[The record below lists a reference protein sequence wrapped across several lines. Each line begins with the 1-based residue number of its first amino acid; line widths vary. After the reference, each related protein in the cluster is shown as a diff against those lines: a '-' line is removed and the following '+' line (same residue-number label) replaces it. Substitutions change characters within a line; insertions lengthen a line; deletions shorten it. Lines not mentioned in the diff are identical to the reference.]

1 MIRNHR
7 NFLHDM
13 AKFCALMLLA
23 LLVPAQAMAQT
34 KTLTPPPIVHTKATT
49 VTAKNGMV
57 VSDEALA
64 THIGVEVLE
73 RGGNAI
79 DAAVAV
85 GFALAVTYP
94 QAGNIGGGGFMM
106 VHLADGRI
114 VAIDYR
120 ETAPFALKKDAFL
133 DARGEADPKK
143 SREHG
148 LAVGVPGTVAGLSY
162 ALEKYG
168 SGKFSLSD
176 LLQPAIK
183 LARDGFRVSEPLA
196 DSLEG
201 SRDTLARWDSSKKIF
216 FGADGAVPK
225 PGTMLVQKD
234 LANTLETIAR
244 EGPKGFYQGEVA
256 EKIARA
262 VDAAGGVMTTED
274 LAQYEAVERK
284 PVRGTYHEYDIVSMP
299 PPSSGG
305 VHLIQI
311 LNILDGF
318 DLGPLGPAN
327 GQAAHIRVEAMKLA
341 YADRAQYLGD
351 PDYTR
356 VPVEGLISKEYAAA
370 LRRQIDP
377 DHAKPAKEIKPGNPI
392 PFESDHT
399 THYSIV
405 DKDGNAVANTYTL
418 NLRYGIGLAAEG
430 TGVLLNNELD
440 DFAAKKGAPNAFGLV
455 GGEAN
460 APGPGKRP
468 LSSMT
473 PTFVLKGGKLVLVTG
488 SPGGSRII
496 TTVANVIIN
505 FADYKMSLADAV
517 AAPRIHHQWMP
528 DEVRV
533 EPDLPP
539 DTAWLLERRG
549 NKVVPAPPWGAAH
562 SILVTGKELQGV
574 ADPRAAGAK
583 AEGY

>member
-1 MIRNHR
+1 V
-7 NFLHDM
+7 L
-13 AKFCALMLLA
+13 CALA
-23 LLVPAQAMAQT
+23 LLCVPALAQT
-34 KTLTPPPIVHTKATT
+34 KAVPPSTTRLKATT
-49 VTAKNGMV
+49 VIAQNGMV
-57 VSDEALA
+57 VTDEALA
-64 THIGVEVLE
+64 THVGVEVL
-73 RGGNAI
+73 RAGGNAV

-85 GFALAVTYP
+85 GFALAVTFP
-94 QAGNIGGGGFMM
+94 NAGNLGGGGFMM
-106 VHLADGRI
+106 VRLADGHI

-120 ETAPFALKKDAFL
+120 ETAPFAMTKTAFL
-133 DARGEADPKK
+133 NAWGEADPKK
-143 SREHG
+143 SREEG
-148 LAVGVPGTVAGLSY
+148 LAVGVPGTVAGLSL

-168 SGKFSLSD
+168 SGKFTLAD
-176 LLQPAIK
+176 LVQPAIK
-183 LARDGFRVSEPLA
+183 LARDGFAVGEPLA
-196 DSLEG
+196 ESIEQ
-201 SRDTLARWDSSKKIF
+201 SRNTLARWPSTKPIF
-216 FGADGAVPK
+216 FAPDGSAPK
-225 PGTMLVQKD
+225 AGEKLVQKD
-234 LANTLETIAR
+234 LAKTLETIAR
-244 EGPKGFYQGEVA
+244 QGPRGFYHGPVA

-262 VDAAGGVMTTED
+262 VNAAGGLMTTED

-284 PVRGTYHEYDIVSMP
+284 PLRGTYHEYDIVSMP

-318 DLGPLGPAN
+318 DLAPLGPAS

-341 YADRAQYLGD
+341 YADRAEYLGD
-351 PDYTR
+351 PDYTKI
-356 VPVEGLISKEYAAA
+356 PVDGLISKEYAGS
-370 LRRQIDP
+370 LRKQIDP
-377 DHAKPAKEIKPGNPI
+377 ERARASKDIKPGNPV

-418 NLRYGIGLAAEG
+418 NLRYGIGLVAEG

-455 GGEAN
+455 GGAAN

-468 LSSMT
+468 LSSMA

-505 FADYKMSLADAV
+505 FIDYKMSLANAV

-528 DEVRV
+528 DEARV
-533 EPDLPP
+533 EPDVPP
-539 DTAWLLERRG
+539 DMVWLLERRG
-549 NKVVPAPPWGAAH
+549 NKVVPGGPWGAAH
-562 SILVTGKELQGV
+562 SILITDKDLQGV
-574 ADPRAAGAK
+574 ADPRVAGSA